1 MLISLVFAGSPGSP
15 IVPPAVGPLTVFIHC
30 SYLTRYIW
38 ALMALHAVRGWRLQL
53 GNRLDPF
60 LRQLEL
66 LQLRLRV
73 YDTRYVVDV
82 FYNFLLLLLAKS
94 VLLL

>member
-15 IVPPAVGPLTVFIHC
+15 IVLPAVGPLAVFLHC
-30 SYLTRYIW
+30 LYLTRYVW

-53 GNRLDPF
+53 GNRLDLF

-73 YDTRYVVDV
+73 YDTWYVVDV
-82 FYNFLLLLLAKS
+82 FYDFLLLLPAES